1 MKILQPCGL
10 RSICVHMKKL
20 REQDQEAMKLWL
32 EAEVRWKVEDLE
44 AKTKKNGDALRVFVQ

>member
-1 MKILQPCGL
+1 
-10 RSICVHMKKL
+10 MKKL

-32 EAEVRWKVEDLE
+32 EAVVRKVEDLE

>member
-10 RSICVHMKKL
+10 RSICVQMKKL

-32 EAEVRWKVEDLE
+32 EAEVRKVEDLE